1 MTLCLN
7 MIVKNESHI
16 IIDTLTKLISKIKFD
31 YYVICDTGSDD
42 NTIDLIKY
50 FFKDL
55 IPGEIHIHEWM
66 DFGYN
71 RSLAL
76 HAAFGKTDY
85 LLIFDADDYIE
96 GEIILPNLILDSYML
111 NFGNIGNAYERMC
124 LVKNNIIWK
133 YIGVLHEYISTENQ
147 ITTGHII
154 GNYFVVSGRTSS
166 RNNDSQKYIKDAEIL
181 EKGYHES
188 LKNGDNL
195 FNRYV
200 YYCANSYLDAGIKD
214 KAIEWYN
221 LTLKSN
227 GWFDERYN
235 SCLKLYDL
243 TNNKDYLIQS
253 FHHNPQRVEGIFYL
267 IRHYTCEEMYSIAM
281 GYYKFIKEYYENE
294 YLTDNLS
301 RFLFANVMDYT
312 FYLPYFMIIV
322 CEKLRDYSTGLKMF
336 EIIFEKMTTAG
347 QWWSDNLIFN
357 LQFFDHNKLKK
368 LNEYIKFLE
377 KGGIKVNYTYLKKLN
392 EKGENHKFD
401 ILFYTGFAKCPWNY
415 TYSLNNAMGGSEKA
429 VIYLS
434 HLFPKELKIVIS
446 GDIEDEVIDN
456 IHYINRFKIN
466 DSYEFKT
473 IIISRYVS
481 FFTIYPYLLDCKNII
496 LMAHDTHFMNNLQG
510 CDKSAN
516 EIISKNKINSIVYL
530 TDWQKTHYENV
541 THPECKNI
549 KSVVINNGIQLDLFP
564 LKNLKIPNTFM
575 YTSGSFRGLLRL
587 LQLWP
592 SILKKIPDAMLLICS
607 YEKFPKNNDDIVMNE
622 IIKNHS
628 SIKHLGKLKTEDLY
642 NLMNNSEYWL
652 YPCSF
657 NETSCITSLE
667 MLMSEVICLY
677 YPIAGLTDTLG
688 NYGIQVKEG
697 NEVETIINLTL
708 EDKIKLRNDGKK
720 YAKSCSWENR
730 VIEWS
735 KLIKKRILFYGR
747 DVFPKIVL
755 DDYFNSLKSKYEIDY
770 TTEIKESDYTYYDEL
785 IYVHET
791 YNKQY
796 AVYDS
801 SIIEKFKEINYLN
814 TEPLNLECRLLYI
827 QQNVSIFPEMKIYD
841 YSMGNIK
848 IMKESGIKN
857 EIIYFPYLLNEEE
870 NIFLKE
876 QKEKNEKLSEFGIM
890 CSAGVITNDLLLL
903 NPPRRKQVVEYL
915 ISQGFTV
922 NIISGFGKERDTALS
937 KCKVILNIHGQYGD
951 EPTNIFEHIR
961 CNRLL
966 NAGYK
971 ILSEESYF
979 MDPSFSKYQT
989 LEFIKFDDFFKI
1001 TKQQDYSPKVSY
1013 YSPNVSYYSP
1023 KVIDCFTFYN
1033 EIDMLTHRLE
1043 TLYNVV
1049 DYFILVEA
1057 TLTHVGK
1064 PKEMY
1069 YSKELFKKYSDKII
1083 HIVVDDFS
1091 FNENNINCLKNEQ
1104 WLNEKFQRNCIT
1116 RGFSKLDLDNN
1127 DLIIISDVDEIPNP
1141 TTLKLIKN
1149 GEIKI
1154 NNISQFEQDFYYYNI
1169 ESKMDHLWYF
1179 SKIFRYGWFLTTDFT
1194 LDDLRMKWFEN
1205 ISNGGWHLS
1214 YFGTPSFISNKIK
1227 NFAHQEFNSDTFTK
1241 EESIEQRIKN
1251 GVDIYDRNIQI
1262 IKLNVKLNTFL
1273 PPNYNLVYCFIH
1285 SCNLNQLNRLE
1296 YLIDKINDCEINF
1309 KTIFI
1314 NNIGKPLEKRFEGFQ
1329 IGNINPQSLIV
1340 DNYSDNPL
1348 LFEIPTINKMIQ
1360 FSKKHPYDNILYL
1373 HTKGVAH
1380 SNDYQELNDW
1390 INLMLHFLLKKSN
1403 KELLN
1408 THDCIGCNYKDEPL
1422 PHYSGN
1428 FWWANCKYLSTL
1440 LEIPEFNINKN
1451 DAEYH
1456 LFKNKPVY
1464 HSLHN
1469 STVNHYHQCYPK
1481 DNYH

>member
-1 MTLCLN
+1 
-7 MIVKNESHI
+7 
-16 IIDTLTKLISKIKFD
+16 
-31 YYVICDTGSDD
+31 
-42 NTIDLIKY
+42 
-50 FFKDL
+50 
-55 IPGEIHIHEWM
+55 
-66 DFGYN
+66 
-71 RSLAL
+71 
-76 HAAFGKTDY
+76 
-85 LLIFDADDYIE
+85 
-96 GEIILPNLILDSYML
+96 
-111 NFGNIGNAYERMC
+111 
-124 LVKNNIIWK
+124 
-133 YIGVLHEYISTENQ
+133 
-147 ITTGHII
+147 
-154 GNYFVVSGRTSS
+154 
-166 RNNDSQKYIKDAEIL
+166 
-181 EKGYHES
+181 
-188 LKNGDNL
+188 
-195 FNRYV
+195 
-200 YYCANSYLDAGIKD
+200 
-214 KAIEWYN
+214 
-221 LTLKSN
+221 
-227 GWFDERYN
+227 
-235 SCLKLYDL
+235 
-243 TNNKDYLIQS
+243 
-253 FHHNPQRVEGIFYL
+253 
-267 IRHYTCEEMYSIAM
+267 
-281 GYYKFIKEYYENE
+281 
-294 YLTDNLS
+294 
-301 RFLFANVMDYT
+301 
-312 FYLPYFMIIV
+312 
-322 CEKLRDYSTGLKMF
+322 
-336 EIIFEKMTTAG
+336 
-347 QWWSDNLIFN
+347 
-357 LQFFDHNKLKK
+357 
-368 LNEYIKFLE
+368 
-377 KGGIKVNYTYLKKLN
+377 
-392 EKGENHKFD
+392 
-401 ILFYTGFAKCPWNY
+401 
-415 TYSLNNAMGGSEKA
+415 
-429 VIYLS
+429 
-434 HLFPKELKIVIS
+434 
-446 GDIEDEVIDN
+446 
-456 IHYINRFKIN
+456 
-466 DSYEFKT
+466 
-473 IIISRYVS
+473 
-481 FFTIYPYLLDCKNII
+481 
-496 LMAHDTHFMNNLQG
+496 
-510 CDKSAN
+510 
-516 EIISKNKINSIVYL
+516 
-530 TDWQKTHYENV
+530 
-541 THPECKNI
+541 
-549 KSVVINNGIQLDLFP
+549 
-564 LKNLKIPNTFM
+564 
-575 YTSGSFRGLLRL
+575 
-587 LQLWP
+587 
-592 SILKKIPDAMLLICS
+592 
-607 YEKFPKNNDDIVMNE
+607 
-622 IIKNHS
+622 
-628 SIKHLGKLKTEDLY
+628 
-642 NLMNNSEYWL
+642 
-652 YPCSF
+652 
-657 NETSCITSLE
+657 
-667 MLMSEVICLY
+667 
-677 YPIAGLTDTLG
+677 
-688 NYGIQVKEG
+688 
-697 NEVETIINLTL
+697 
-708 EDKIKLRNDGKK
+708 
-720 YAKSCSWENR
+720 
-730 VIEWS
+730 
-735 KLIKKRILFYGR
+735 
-747 DVFPKIVL
+747 
-755 DDYFNSLKSKYEIDY
+755 
-770 TTEIKESDYTYYDEL
+770 
-785 IYVHET
+785 
-791 YNKQY
+791 
-796 AVYDS
+796 
-801 SIIEKFKEINYLN
+801 
-814 TEPLNLECRLLYI
+814 
-827 QQNVSIFPEMKIYD
+827 
-841 YSMGNIK
+841 
-848 IMKESGIKN
+848 
-857 EIIYFPYLLNEEE
+857 
-870 NIFLKE
+870 
-876 QKEKNEKLSEFGIM
+876 
-890 CSAGVITNDLLLL
+890 
-903 NPPRRKQVVEYL
+903 
-915 ISQGFTV
+915 
-922 NIISGFGKERDTALS
+922 
-937 KCKVILNIHGQYGD
+937 
-951 EPTNIFEHIR
+951 
-961 CNRLL
+961 
-966 NAGYK
+966 
-971 ILSEESYF
+971 
-979 MDPSFSKYQT
+979 
-989 LEFIKFDDFFKI
+989 
-1001 TKQQDYSPKVSY
+1001 
-1013 YSPNVSYYSP
+1013 
-1023 KVIDCFTFYN
+1023 
-1033 EIDMLTHRLE
+1033 MLTHRLE